1 MINPAPQKLRPLR
14 EEITDLPNLI
24 TLARIALIPLVLVW
38 IDNYS
43 PRLSALACVVFL
55 VAALS
60 DALDGYLARRLGMVT
75 VVGKFLDPL
84 ADKLIVLSTL
94 VMLVAVERAPAWLV
108 IVLMAREL
116 AVTGLRAIA
125 SQEGFVIAAGARGKA
140 KTALQLVGIGFL
152 LVHFRYNVLFFD
164 YTLDFHQV
172 GIVLLYIS
180 LVMSVLSG
188 YEYFKFFVEAA
199 SKQAEELAE
208 KGITRAK
215 LKERLRRRRAK
226 LKAYRRATRL
236 RRLAARR
243 EQRLKRREEK
253 AKRPRGPRPRS
264 GSRRGRPGSG
274 K

>member
-1 MINPAPQKLRPLR
+1 
-14 EEITDLPNLI
+14 
-24 TLARIALIPLVLVW
+24 
-38 IDNYS
+38 
-43 PRLSALACVVFL
+43 VVFL

-94 VMLVAVERAPAWLV
+94 VMLVAVDRAPAWLV

-152 LVHFRYNVLFFD
+152 LVHFRYDVLFFD

-199 SKQAEELAE
+199 SKQAEELAQ

-215 LKERLRRRRAK
+215 LKERLRRRRSK

-236 RRLAARR
+236 QRLSSRR
-243 EQRLKRREEK
+243 EERAKRREER

-274 K
+274 N

>member
-1 MINPAPQKLRPLR
+1 LTGPIPKKLRPLR
-14 EEITDLPNLI
+14 DEITDLPNLV
-24 TLARIALIPLVLVW
+24 TLTRIALIPLVLVW

-55 VAALS
+55 IAALS
-60 DALDGYLARRLGMVT
+60 DALDGYLARRLGLVT

-94 VMLVAVERAPAWLV
+94 VMLVAVDRAPAWLV

-125 SQEGFVIAAGARGKA
+125 SQEGFVIAAGAGGKV

-152 LVHFRYNVLFFD
+152 LVHFEYDVLFFD
-164 YTLDFHQV
+164 YALNFHEV
-172 GIVLLYIS
+172 GITLLYVS

-188 YEYFKFFVEAA
+188 YEYFKFFVNAA
-199 SKQAEELAE
+199 SRQADELAE
-208 KGITRAK
+208 KGITRAN

-226 LKAYRRATRL
+226 LKAYRRAARL
-236 RRLAARR
+236 RRLAARAEAR
-243 EQRLKRREEK
+243 ARRRAEK
-253 AKRPRGPRPRS
+253 AKRPRRRKPRFGTRRGKPRP
-264 GSRRGRPGSG
+264 
-274 K
+274 KK